1 MEKPWKEKSWNEKKK
16 TFRIGTFVFLF
27 FIAFTFFQTPEYEK
41 NDLTYKTI
49 KLNENPEFVKNCGGK
64 SGCNYSLELNP
75 KTTNLKVFAIDY
87 KYLKHRQFKRNI
99 RIGDIIKIGVIEN
112 IVLSLSK
119 DGIEYLQFEKAQFH
133 KQRNRL
139 FSRYLFSTG
148 FVLCLI
154 PLLFNEQPKIK
165 SDGIEN
171 DIEFGWILGIGLVI
185 CFLILIS
192 TIGLNFISGGEF
204 AE

>member
-1 MEKPWKEKSWNEKKK
+1 MEKPWKEKSWIEKKK

-27 FIAFTFFQTPEYEK
+27 FVVFTFFQTPEYEK
-41 NDLTYKTI
+41 ENLTYKII
-49 KLNENPEFVKNCGGK
+49 KLNEEPEFIKNCTGKGG
-64 SGCNYSLELNP
+64 CHYSLELNP

-99 RIGDIIKIGVIEN
+99 RIGDAIKIGMIDN
-112 IVLSLSK
+112 IVLTLSK

-148 FVLCLI
+148 FVLCIL
-154 PLLFNEQPKIK
+154 PLLFNKQPKIK
-165 SDGIEN
+165 SDGIESE
-171 DIEFGWILGIGLVI
+171 IEFGWILGIGLII